1 VNSDRR
7 LGRWILTLALVLW
20 TGALGRDALDRFIDA
35 TVLPPLAFQ
44 QSVEVRDRNGD
55 LLRPYLVAEGRWR
68 LAVTLDAVD
77 PVYIDMLVHYE
88 DKRFWTHGGV
98 DFIAMGRVFAQGLRY
113 GRLVSG
119 GSTLTM
125 QVARLVENSGT
136 GRWQGKLRQIRVAWA
151 LERQLSKEQ
160 ILTLYLNHAPFGGN
174 LEGVRAATFAWFG
187 KPPARLTPAESALL
201 VAIPQAPLSRRPD
214 RDPEAAHA
222 ARDRVLRRMLRDGVL
237 DAETVAAAMTEPS
250 PSVRQDFPIL
260 AAHLADRARY
270 ASPLETRLDLTV
282 DAALQAR
289 LEDLAAAAVAPHGDR
304 LQVAIMVAD
313 HTTGEILASVGSSG
327 YTVDAREGFVDM
339 TQALRS
345 PGSTLKPLVY
355 GLAFDRGLAHPE
367 TMISDRPMD
376 FDGYRP
382 QNFDGLWRGDIRVR
396 RALELSLNLPVIS
409 LTEAL
414 GPEHLLAGLRRSG
427 AEPVV
432 PGGRPGLAVALGGV
446 GMRLE
451 DLMGLYA
458 AIANGGVRVDLRWR
472 DAPSPGFAPQVV
484 MGDVAAWQVA
494 DILRQ
499 TPRPAG
505 VLEEEIAFKTGT
517 SYGHRDAWAMGFDG
531 RHVVGVWLG
540 RADGTPVPGVFGG
553 DLAAPVLFDVFGRL
567 GPVEPL
573 GPPPPATLL
582 VGNDRLPPPL
592 QRFGAGVDGARDGA
606 PAIAFPPD
614 GAVIEGDTLTVKVRD
629 GVAPF
634 LWMANGAPVATTRNR
649 EVTLQDLGAGF
660 SALTV
665 IDAQGRSAQ
674 SSVELR

>member
-1 VNSDRR
+1 MTS
-7 LGRWILTLALVLW
+7 GRSARWLLTLAFVLW
-20 TGALGRDALDRFIDA
+20 TGALGRDAFDRFIDA
-35 TVLPPLAFQ
+35 TVLPPLAYQ

-77 PVYIDMLVHYE
+77 PGYVEMLVCYE
-88 DKRFWTHGGV
+88 DKRFWDHGGV
-98 DFIAMGRVFAQGLRY
+98 DFLAMTRVFAQAVRY
-113 GRLVSG
+113 RRMVSG

-125 QVARLVENSGT
+125 QVARLIENSGT

-151 LERQLSKEQ
+151 LERQLSKAQ
-160 ILTLYLNHAPFGGN
+160 IMTLYLNHAPFGGN

-187 KPPARLTPAESALL
+187 KPPARLTDAEAALL

-214 RDPEAAHA
+214 RDPAAAHA
-222 ARDRVLRRMLRDGVL
+222 ARDRVLRRMLRDEVL
-237 DAETVAAAMTEPS
+237 DAETVAAALTEAS

-270 ASPLETRLDLTV
+270 EAPLETRHNLTI
-282 DAALQAR
+282 DGGLQAR
-289 LEDLAAAAVAPHGDR
+289 LEALAAEAVAPHGDR

-313 HTTGEILASVGSSG
+313 HTTGEVLASVGSSG
-327 YTVDAREGFVDM
+327 YTADAREGFVDM

-367 TMISDRPMD
+367 TMIADRPTD

-382 QNFDGLWRGDIRVR
+382 QNFDGLWRGEIRVR
-396 RALELSLNLPVIS
+396 RALQLSLNLPAVS
-409 LTEAL
+409 LTQAL
-414 GPEHLLAGLRRSG
+414 GPEHLLAAMRRSG
-427 AEPVV
+427 AEPVI

-446 GMRLE
+446 GLRLE
-451 DLMGLYA
+451 DMMGLYA
-458 AIANGGVRVDLRWR
+458 AIANGGTRVDLRWR
-472 DAPSPGFAPQVV
+472 DGPSAGFVPRVV

-499 TPRPAG
+499 TPRPQG
-505 VLEEEIAFKTGT
+505 VMDDEIAFKTGT
-517 SYGHRDAWAMGFDG
+517 SYGHRDAWALGFDG

-573 GPPPPATLL
+573 APPPPATLL
-582 VGNDRLPPPL
+582 VSNDRLPLPL
-592 QRFGAGVDGARDGA
+592 QRFGSGIERAAMGG

-614 GAVIEGDTLTVKVRD
+614 GAVVEGAALTVKVRD
-629 GVAPF
+629 GLAPF
-634 LWMANGAPVATTRNR
+634 TWLANGAPVATTRGR
-649 EVTLQDLGAGF
+649 EVVLDDLGAGF

-665 IDAQGRSAQ
+665 IDAAGRSDQAH
-674 SSVELR
+674 VELR

>member
-1 VNSDRR
+1 MRSRR
-7 LGRWILTLALVLW
+7 YGRWLLTLALVLW
-20 TGALGRDALDRFIDA
+20 TGALGRDAFDRFIGA

-44 QSVEVRDRNGD
+44 HSVEVRDRNGE
-55 LLRPYLVAEGRWR
+55 LLRPYLVPEGRWR

-77 PVYIDMLVHYE
+77 PGYVDMLVRYE

-98 DFIAMGRVFAQGLRY
+98 DFVAMSRVFAQAVRY

-125 QVARLVENSGT
+125 QVARLLENSGT

-160 ILTLYLNHAPFGGN
+160 IMTLYLNHAPFGGN

-222 ARDRVLRRMLRDGVL
+222 ARDRVLRRMLRDGIL
-237 DAETVAAAMTEPS
+237 DAETVEAALTEAS
-250 PSVRQDFPIL
+250 PSVRRDFPIL

-270 ASPLETRLDLTV
+270 AAPLEVRHDLTI
-282 DAALQAR
+282 DAGLQAR
-289 LEDLAAAAVAPHGDR
+289 LEALAAAAVAPHGDR
-304 LQVAIMVAD
+304 LQVAIMVAN
-313 HTTGEILASVGSSG
+313 HTTGDVLASVGSSG
-327 YTVDAREGFVDM
+327 YVVDAREGFVDM

-367 TMISDRPMD
+367 TMIADRPTD

-382 QNFDGLWRGDIRVR
+382 QNFDGLWRGEIRVR
-396 RALELSLNLPVIS
+396 RALQLSLNLPAVS
-409 LTEAL
+409 LTQAL

-427 AEPVV
+427 AEPVI

-446 GMRLE
+446 GLRLE
-451 DLMGLYA
+451 DMVGLYA
-458 AIANGGVRVDLRWR
+458 AIANGGTRVDLHWGS
-472 DAPSPGFAPQVV
+472 APTPGFVPRVV

-499 TPRPAG
+499 TPRPSG
-505 VLEEEIAFKTGT
+505 VIDTEIAFKTGT

-553 DLAAPVLFDVFGRL
+553 DLAAPVLFDVFARL
-567 GPVEPL
+567 GTVEPL
-573 GPPPPATLL
+573 APPPPATLL
-582 VGNDRLPPPL
+582 VSNDRLPLPL
-592 QRFGAGVDGARDGA
+592 QRFGSSQERANVGA

-614 GAVIEGDTLTVKVRD
+614 GAVVEGDVLTVKVRD
-629 GVAPF
+629 GIAPF
-634 LWMANGAPVATTRNR
+634 TWLANGAPLVRTRSR
-649 EVTLQDLGAGF
+649 ETVLDSLGAGF

-665 IDAQGRSAQ
+665 IDATGRSAQ
-674 SSVELR
+674 SFVEMR